1 MKWLRE
7 LLSDSIQVFLRLS
20 VCNTT
25 FSDQSTV
32 IEESSYHHSCD
43 HLPYQRSLASDD
55 ETLTATIMSPPVPPR
70 SIISPRSYLQSSFD
84 LTLNEYSK
92 QTGINL
98 IAHPF
103 VASIDDI
110 DSFHT
115 SMAVLPQRI
124 RMENDSQTGD
134 AIARLMNH
142 LKSIIYIVS
151 LLSPP
156 EALSENVDLVCHRE
170 LGSDESFSRF
180 LTLIP

>member
-7 LLSDSIQVFLRLS
+7 LLSDSLQVFLRLS

-55 ETLTATIMSPPVPPR
+55 ETLTATIMSPPR

-84 LTLNEYSK
+84 LTFNEYSK

-103 VASIDDI
+103 AASIDDI

-115 SMAVLPQRI
+115 TMAALPQRI
-124 RMENDSQTGD
+124 RMANDPQTGD

-156 EALSENVDLVCHRE
+156 EALSENVDLVCSRE
-170 LGSDESFSRF
+170 LGSDELFSRP
-180 LTLIP
+180 LTLTP